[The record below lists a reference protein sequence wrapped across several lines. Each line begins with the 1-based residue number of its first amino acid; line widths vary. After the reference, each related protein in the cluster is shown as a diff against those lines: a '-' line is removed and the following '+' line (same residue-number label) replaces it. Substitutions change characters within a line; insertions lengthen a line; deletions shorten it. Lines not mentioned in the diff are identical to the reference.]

1 VREVVDADAPSLFD
15 LLADPVVVEHVSD
28 APPSV
33 QAFRGFI
40 RWAQRS
46 RERGECVC
54 FAIVPHQL
62 HTAVGIIQVRAL
74 EPTFF
79 TAEWGFAIGAAFW
92 STGVFT
98 DAANL
103 VAEFAFGTLGV
114 NRLEARAV
122 IRNARAIAALQKL
135 GARPEAALLRSFRK
149 GGRRDPQQMWTL
161 REEDWRERPH
171 VARRM
176 SAVEANDNIARAVQQ
191 IQERTPADPQTTPAA
206 APSSCEYPF
215 FITSNPRDDHS
226 G

>member
-1 VREVVDADAPSLFD
+1 VREVVDADAETLFD
-15 LLADPVVVEHVSD
+15 LLADPVVAEHVSD
-28 APPSV
+28 PPPSV
-33 QAFRGFI
+33 QAFSGFI

-62 HTAVGIIQVRAL
+62 HSAVGIVQVRAL

-79 TAEWGFAIGAAFW
+79 TAEWGFAIGASFW
-92 STGVFT
+92 STGVFM

-103 VAEFAFGTLGV
+103 VAEFAFSTLGV

-122 IRNARAIAALQKL
+122 IGNARAIAAIQKL

-149 GGRRDPQQMWTL
+149 GTRREPQQLWTL
-161 REEDWRERPH
+161 REDDWRERPL
-171 VARRM
+171 VARRL
-176 SAVEANDNIARAVQQ
+176 SAVEANDNIARAIQQ
-191 IQERTPADPQTTPAA
+191 MHERSPAA
-206 APSSCEYPF
+206 RPAQTASSSCEYPF
-215 FITSNPRDDHS
+215 FLTSNPRDDRT

>member
-1 VREVVDADAPSLFD
+1 MREVVDADAPSLFD
-15 LLADPVVVEHVSD
+15 LLADPIVAEHVSEP
-28 APPSV
+28 PPSV
-33 QAFRGFI
+33 QAFSGFI

-62 HTAVGIIQVRAL
+62 HAAVGIIQVRAL

-79 TAEWGFAIGAAFW
+79 TAEWGFAVGAAFW

-122 IRNARAIAALQKL
+122 IGNARAIAALQKL

-149 GGRRDPQQMWTL
+149 GGRREPQQLWTL
-161 REEDWRERPH
+161 REDDWRERPL

-191 IQERTPADPQTTPAA
+191 MQQRTPAERTANAA
-206 APSSCEYPF
+206 SGSCEYPF
-215 FITSNPRDDHS
+215 FITSNPRDDQA